1 MKPKYWNKGKIHL
14 SNKDKVL
21 KKIIDQFSNQSLQL
35 NNNSFHALINSIIG
49 QQISVSAANSIK
61 KKLFVLKKNITP
73 RTIKNIKKNDLR
85 KCGLSKQKILYINNI
100 ADFFLLN
107 KEFINKLNKVN
118 DLEIREKLIEIKG
131 IGNWTIDM
139 FLIFTLGSSNIFPSG
154 DLGFVKA
161 ISKHYKKDLPISE
174 KFLSKLYK
182 RWSPY
187 SSIATWYL
195 WRSLDPIPV
204 SY

>member
-1 MKPKYWNKGKIHL
+1 MDFRE
-14 SNKDKVL
+14 S
-21 KKIIDQFSNQSLQL
+21 QL
-35 NNNSFHALINSIIG
+35 NL
-49 QQISVSAANSIK
+49 
-61 KKLFVLKKNITP
+61 
-73 RTIKNIKKNDLR
+73 
-85 KCGLSKQKILYINNI
+85 
-100 ADFFLLN
+100 LLN
-107 KEFINKLNKVN
+107 NKEQEYEDKVN

-161 ISKHYKKDLPISE
+161 ISKHYKKDLPISK
-174 KFLSKLYK
+174 KFLSKLFK